1 MVDLMFPSLDGH
13 DTDFKSQEYSSF
25 GYWRESLIE
34 INAEEIKLFD
44 IESDNKS
51 DKKKTK

>member
-1 MVDLMFPSLDGH
+1 MVDLMFPSLFP
-13 DTDFKSQEYSSF
+13 DFKSQEFSSF

-34 INAEEIKLFD
+34 IDAEEIKLFD
-44 IESDNKS
+44 DESDKKS